1 MVSDRI
7 GQLLGELFSE
17 CRKDN
22 VECVVMIGDADGSF
36 IHEVLKRGVGFN
48 GPAIRSC
55 IAMLEERMRD
65 PLLYRNDTPSAE
77 VENEKPPETLDS
89 AS

>member
-22 VECVVMIGDADGSF
+22 VD
-36 IHEVLKRGVGFN
+36 
-48 GPAIRSC
+48 C
-55 IAMLEERMRD
+55 I
-65 PLLYRNDTPSAE
+65 
-77 VENEKPPETLDS
+77 EKEIL
-89 AS
+89 